1 MPDTLPLQAA
11 TIAATELPAS
21 IEKLRRV
28 MQGELSLLP
37 LPQSLSAGATTP
49 APNTSTDLPTLMEVG
64 APIEAGCIIACT
76 SGSTGTPKGAVL
88 HHSNLRASIT
98 ATEQYLNSH
107 FNSAPGAWLL
117 ALPAHHI
124 AGLQVILRSLHAGYA
139 PVAASHLL
147 DGTPFTASSFVTD
160 TQKLRTIYPN
170 APLYTSL
177 VPAQLQRL
185 NSPEA
190 ITALRSYAAILIGG
204 AAADPELIRSLRT
217 HGVNLTLTYGSSE
230 TSGGMV
236 YDGHPLPGGTIS
248 LADPDSTTG
257 LGRVTLTGPMVARG
271 YRNVDSATAF
281 PSPGTFLTS
290 DLGILLPDATLSI
303 RGRADGAVNIGGYKV
318 LVEDVERAAREHGV
332 SQGMMCALGVDDDRF
347 GQGVVLLIED
357 ATASEVHEAT
367 RCIRDQLRGKVAR
380 HLIPQKAWI
389 VPELP
394 VTGPGKID
402 RQQVKSWARTTLLK
416 D

>member
-21 IEKLRRV
+21 IDKLRRV

-147 DGTPFTASSFVTD
+147 DGTPFTVSSFVTD

-190 ITALRSYAAILIGG
+190 ITALGSYAAILIGG

-318 LVEDVERAAREHGV
+318 LVEDIERAAREHGV

-380 HLIPQKAWI
+380 HLIPQRAWL

>member
-21 IEKLRRV
+21 IDKLRRV

-332 SQGMMCALGVDDDRF
+332 SQGIMCALGVDDDRF

-380 HLIPQKAWI
+380 HLIPQRAWI

>member
-21 IEKLRRV
+21 IDKLRRV

>member
-21 IEKLRRV
+21 IDKLRRV

-147 DGTPFTASSFVTD
+147 DGAPFTVSSFVTD
-160 TQKLRTIYPN
+160 TQKLRTSYPN

-204 AAADPELIRSLRT
+204 AAADPELIRSLRS

-236 YDGHPLPGGTIS
+236 YDGRPLPGGTIS

-357 ATASEVHEAT
+357 TTASEVHEVT

-380 HLIPQKAWI
+380 HLIPQKAWL

>member
-21 IEKLRRV
+21 IDKLRRV

-37 LPQSLSAGATTP
+37 LPQPLSAGTTTP

-160 TQKLRTIYPN
+160 TQKLRTTYPN

-204 AAADPELIRSLRT
+204 AAADPELIHSLRT

-236 YDGHPLPGGTIS
+236 YDGRPLPGGTIS
-248 LADPDSTTG
+248 LTNPDSTTG

-318 LVEDVERAAREHGV
+318 LVEDIERAAREHGV

-357 ATASEVHEAT
+357 ATASEVHEVT

-380 HLIPQKAWI
+380 HLIPQRAWL

>member
-21 IEKLRRV
+21 IDKLRRV

-98 ATEQYLNSH
+98 ATEQYLNNH

-147 DGTPFTASSFVTD
+147 DGTPFTVSSFVTD
-160 TQKLRTIYPN
+160 TQKLRTTYPN

-190 ITALRSYAAILIGG
+190 IAALRSYAAILIGG

-236 YDGHPLPGGTIS
+236 YDGRPLPGGSIS

-290 DLGILLPDATLSI
+290 DLGILLPDATLCI

-318 LVEDVERAAREHGV
+318 LVEDVERTAREHGV

-347 GQGVVLLIED
+347 GQGVVLLIEE
-357 ATASEVHEAT
+357 ATATEVHEVT
-367 RCIRDQLRGKVAR
+367 RRIRDQLRGKVSR
-380 HLIPQKAWI
+380 HLIPQRAWI
-389 VPELP
+389 VPKLP

-402 RQQVKSWARTTLLK
+402 RQQVQSWARATLLK